1 VITKGATKAHEFS
14 HLAYKKA
21 FLSGSILAAYLILGS
36 GSYVVTGASANH
48 GRDIAAFAATLP
60 RKVYKYSVVPGGVY
74 TPEELAVARRLDPVV
89 AEHFADFGRDTKIT
103 TLKED
108 MYVYVSYRKGDKIY
122 YSKKKHKVCKG
133 EVVITDGKN
142 YARTRCA
149 NRLTKVFKPP
159 ALIYHEPK
167 PPEMDVV
174 EAPDSQYGEVPTDPQ
189 LTQNYYMFPRVED
202 YPGSQTGAAPGG
214 NSFPVAGLPSEVI
227 LPQFVPLGG
236 VAPAFFAPLAA
247 TTTPGGGTGG
257 GGTGGG
263 TTGGTVVPE
272 PAAFGLMFACG
283 AVLLAFGKRLSRK
296 RTVARS

>member
-1 VITKGATKAHEFS
+1 
-14 HLAYKKA
+14 LAYKKA

-36 GSYVVTGASANH
+36 GSYVVTHPSANH

-74 TPEELAVARRLDPVV
+74 TPEELAAARRLDPAVE
-89 AEHFADFGRDTKIT
+89 EHFADFGRDTRIT
-103 TLKED
+103 RLKED

-122 YSKKKHKVCKG
+122 YTKKKHKVCKG
-133 EVVITDGKN
+133 EVVITDGTN

-159 ALIYHEPK
+159 ALVYHEPK

-174 EAPDSQYGEVPTDPQ
+174 EAPDSRYEDVPTDPRV
-189 LTQNYYMFPRVED
+189 TQNYYMFPRVED

-214 NSFPVAGLPSEVI
+214 NSYPVANTPPSSEVI

-236 VAPAFFAPLAA
+236 VAPALFAPLAT
-247 TTTPGGGTGG
+247 TTTPGGG
-257 GGTGGG
+257 GGG
-263 TTGGTVVPE
+263 TTPGGGGGTVVPE
-272 PAAFGLMFACG
+272 PAALGLMFTCG
-283 AVLLAFGKRLSRK
+283 AVLLAIGKRLSRK
-296 RTVARS
+296 RTVARF